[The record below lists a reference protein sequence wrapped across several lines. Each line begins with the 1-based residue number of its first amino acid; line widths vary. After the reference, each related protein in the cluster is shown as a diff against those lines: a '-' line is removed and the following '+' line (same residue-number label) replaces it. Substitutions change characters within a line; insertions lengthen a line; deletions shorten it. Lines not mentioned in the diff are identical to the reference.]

1 MTETPAE
8 LLALRASIDN
18 MDDVM
23 IRVLAERF
31 KITRRVGELKAE
43 HGLPAA
49 DPQREERQIERL
61 RAIAV
66 DAGLDSGFAE
76 QVLIFIVREVV
87 RNLEV
92 IANRA
97 AAGGG
102 HVG

>member
-66 DAGLDSGFAE
+66 DAGLDPGFAE
-76 QVLIFIVREVV
+76 QVLNFIVREVV
-87 RNLEV
+87 RNHEV